1 MNLAVQIL
9 KAFSQTILDK
19 DTVNLPAVTAD
30 QSALSNILSLVWK
43 ILGALSLIFVV
54 IGGFK
59 YTLSGGDSNQVNS
72 AKNTILYALVG
83 LAISLGV
90 FLIVNFVISKV

>member
-1 MNLAVQIL
+1 MNITLQLL
-9 KAFSQTILDK
+9 KSFGQAILDK

-30 QSALSNILSLVWK
+30 QGALADVLSLVWK
-43 ILGALSLIFVV
+43 ILGALSLLFVV

-59 YTLSGGDSNQVNS
+59 YTLSNGDSNQVNS

-83 LAISLGV
+83 LAISLSV
-90 FLIVNFVISKV
+90 FLIVNFVVSKI